1 MAPLTWWKSRL
12 ARWFESE
19 TSGSPPWTRFELMC
33 HKLTCARTDE
43 SPLPEPPADL
53 KQTLVLLG
61 RPVRTRLELHPE
73 QASRTKLAKLCG
85 HTTWTRFGL
94 GRRQGQSMAE
104 EWEFHA
110 QSAGYLFFTCSLQTM
125 APAVA
130 SHGLCVAFPHD
141 HSTHAENRTV
151 ETSISRCDP
160 ARSSALIG
168 VPPRGAQDAWD
179 KVDNNAVMYDPDFLR
194 PYEAAAQTV
203 EVLPGSKNSIDLKLT
218 LNTE

>member
-1 MAPLTWWKSRL
+1 MPVLKPRSSAKAPIPQNWPFPIGLQHGSVNRRDIEFE
-12 ARWFESE
+12 ARMF
-19 TSGSPPWTRFELMC
+19 GSPPWTRFELMC

-110 QSAGYLFFTCSLQTM
+110 QSAGYLFFTCSLLTM

-141 HSTHAENRTV
+141 HSTHAENWTA
-151 ETSISRCDP
+151 TF
-160 ARSSALIG
+160 SSP
-168 VPPRGAQDAWD
+168 VW
-179 KVDNNAVMYDPDFLR
+179 
-194 PYEAAAQTV
+194 
-203 EVLPGSKNSIDLKLT
+203 
-218 LNTE
+218 